1 MQHAPPRLGRVA
13 ALLAGMALPLAID
26 RIIEAGQVLLAGT
39 LIGVL
44 SGAVLL
50 ASLHGRAEGW
60 KISIVVLTL
69 FALYSAIR

>member
-1 MQHAPPRLGRVA
+1 
-13 ALLAGMALPLAID
+13 
-26 RIIEAGQVLLAGT
+26 

-60 KISIVVLTL
+60 KISIGILTL